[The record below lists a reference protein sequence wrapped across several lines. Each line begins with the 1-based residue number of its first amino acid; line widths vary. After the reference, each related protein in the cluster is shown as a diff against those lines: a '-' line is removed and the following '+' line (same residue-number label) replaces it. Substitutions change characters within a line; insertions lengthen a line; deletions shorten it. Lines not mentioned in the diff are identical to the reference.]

1 MGPPDHPDDGE
12 TMTLDF
18 DRYLAERV
26 AAINR
31 YLDRYLPS
39 ETTYPESIHRA
50 IRYSLFAGGKRLR
63 PVLVI
68 AASEAVGCSQ
78 EAVMPAAGALEMI
91 HTYSLIHDDLPAMDD
106 DSLRRGNPTSHLVFG
121 EAMAILAGDAL
132 LTQAFHLLAGAADG
146 SPPDPERRLRAV
158 AVLAKAAGVEGMI
171 GGQVVDIESEGKKV
185 GAETLSYIHHH
196 KTGALMEAAARLGAL
211 LGGGNEQEI
220 DLLARFGKEI
230 GLAFQIIDDVLD
242 VEGDESLLGKSAGKD
257 QKAGKV
263 TYPQI
268 HGIEA
273 ARGRAQDLAE
283 HAVDLVAPFGKAGEP
298 LACLARRIVNRHS

>member
-1 MGPPDHPDDGE
+1 
-12 TMTLDF
+12 MTLDF
-18 DRYLAERV
+18 DRYLAER
-26 AAINR
+26 AAEVNT
-31 YLDRYLPS
+31 YLDRHLPS

-50 IRYSLFAGGKRLR
+50 MRYSLFAGGKRMR

-68 AASEAVGCSQ
+68 AASEAVGGSQ

-106 DSLRRGNPTSHLVFG
+106 DSLRRGNPTSHVVFG

-132 LTQAFHLLAGAADG
+132 LTQAFHLLAGAPAG
-146 SPPDPERRLRAV
+146 NPPDPERRLRAV
-158 AVLAKAAGVEGMI
+158 AVLAKAAGFEGMI
-171 GGQVVDIESEGKKV
+171 GGQVVDIESEGKKA
-185 GAETLSYIHHH
+185 GPETLDYIHHH

-211 LGGGNEQEI
+211 LGGGSEQEI
-220 DLLARFGKEI
+220 DRLACFGSEI
-230 GLAFQIIDDVLD
+230 GLAFQIIDDILD
-242 VEGDESLLGKSAGKD
+242 VEGDERSLGKSAGKD

-273 ARGRAQDLAE
+273 ARLRAQELAE
-283 HAVDLVAPFGKAGEP
+283 QAVDRVAPFGTAGEP
-298 LACLARRIVNRHS
+298 LTCLARRIVNRHS